1 MVAAYVIYWFIR
13 IIIIIITTI
22 TTSKSG
28 FEGTFEVPHFPYTTY
43 SHSEAAGARVA
54 VGS

>member
-13 IIIIIITTI
+13 IIIIMTTI

-54 VGS
+54 AGS